1 MKNKLSQKIISLLLI
16 IAACFA
22 CFFFASQK
30 NSLQT
35 QQTFTGF
42 YFNTVINIT
51 FYDCRDAKLS
61 SECFALCEHY
71 ENLLSRTVEGSDIW
85 NINHSK
91 GEWVLVSP
99 ETYSLL
105 EIATLRCQNTNGL
118 LDYTV
123 APLMELWDFTG
134 SNPDKRPPD
143 SNDITKALKGVDY
156 RNVLL
161 SDQKVRLTNPETKID
176 LGFIAKGYIG
186 DKIREFLIS
195 KGVTSAIINLGGNI
209 LTIGSKPNGEP
220 YQIGINNPKN
230 TNNHIDILSVTNR
243 CVTTSGTY
251 ERMFVYDG
259 MSYHHI
265 LDPQTGMPVQNGLS
279 SVTILSD
286 DATTGDALSTACLLL
301 GKEKGLEFIKSFPNI
316 QAVFIEENGTITKV
330 LPE

>member
-1 MKNKLSQKIISLLLI
+1 MIIRISSSVFLLL
-16 IAACFA
+16 ACLA
-22 CFFFASQK
+22 CFFFAYKKSSFQSPK
-30 NSLQT
+30 T
-35 QQTFTGF
+35 YTEF

-51 FYDCRDAKLS
+51 FYNENDAAYVS
-61 SECFALCEHY
+61 DCFALCEKY
-71 ENLLSRTVEGSDIW
+71 ENLLSRTIEGSDIW
-85 NINHSK
+85 NINRSN
-91 GEWVLVSP
+91 GEWVSVDP

-105 EIATLRCQNTNGL
+105 EAATLHCQNTNGL

-134 SNPDKRPPD
+134 STPDKRPPD
-143 SNDITKALKGVDY
+143 SNDITTALKGVDY

-161 SDQKVRLTNPETKID
+161 SDQKVRLANPETKID

-209 LTIGSKPNGEP
+209 LTIGSKPDGDA
-220 YQIGINNPKN
+220 YQIGIKDPKN
-230 TNNHIDILSVTNR
+230 TNDHIDILSVTDL

-259 MSYHHI
+259 VTYHHI
-265 LDPQTGMPVQNGLS
+265 LDPQTGMPVRSGLS
-279 SVTILSD
+279 SVTILSE

-330 LPE
+330 LSE